1 MNTRRVVLSLLVSLG
16 LTAPAA
22 AQFTSGPV
30 RPASET
36 LAHIRQIEAPS
47 ALERLAPTATTAPN
61 VPSDAIGQAA
71 AAPQATTPS
80 PRGIDWT
87 GEAADAPRLKAPAF
101 GRIFQDLGGDFSRLP
116 TRENALL
123 LGLGAGLAG
132 LAAPNDTELTSSMH
146 GNTGAKGFFGPGAYI
161 GNFYLNLGASFATYA
176 VGRATGNAKI
186 AILGADLARAQIVSQ
201 ATTQGLK
208 YVAGRTRPDGTD
220 RSFPSGH
227 TSSAF
232 ATATVLQRHY
242 GWKVGIP
249 AYALAGYVGASR
261 LHANKHYLSDVA
273 FGAALGIIAG
283 RTVTVGIGS
292 TKFALA
298 PMAAKGGVGISF
310 TKVSKK

>member
-1 MNTRRVVLSLLVSLG
+1 MNTRPAVLSVLVLSLSFA
-16 LTAPAA
+16 APAA
-22 AQFTSGPV
+22 AQFAPGPV
-30 RPASET
+30 RPAAET
-36 LAHIRQIEAPS
+36 LENIGSIAP
-47 ALERLAPTATTAPN
+47 
-61 VPSDAIGQAA
+61 
-71 AAPQATTPS
+71 AAPESPS
-80 PRGIDWT
+80 PSTAATQRPIDWT
-87 GEAADAPRLKAPAF
+87 GGVNSVPDVDRLKAPSF
-101 GRIFQDLGGDFSRLP
+101 GRIFQDLGGDFTRLP
-116 TRENALL
+116 TRENGLL

-132 LAAPNDTELTSSMH
+132 LASPHDTELTSSMH
-146 GNTGAKGFFGPGAYI
+146 GNEDAKGFFGPGAYI

-176 VGRATGNAKI
+176 VGRATGNAKL
-186 AILGADLARAQIVSQ
+186 AIVGADIARAQIVSQ
-201 ATTQGLK
+201 ATTQGIK
-208 YVAGRTRPDGTD
+208 YIAGRTRPDGTD

-232 ATATVLQRHY
+232 ATATVLQRHF

-273 FGAALGIIAG
+273 FGAALGIVAG

-298 PMAAKGGVGISF
+298 PIAAHGGVGIGF

>member
-1 MNTRRVVLSLLVSLG
+1 MNTRSAVLSLLVSLS
-16 LTAPAA
+16 LAAPAA

-36 LAHIRQIEAPS
+36 LATIRPIDAQPIDAPAAVESLAQS
-47 ALERLAPTATTAPN
+47 APGAPVTA
-61 VPSDAIGQAA
+61 S
-71 AAPQATTPS
+71 S
-80 PRGIDWT
+80 PRGIDRT
-87 GEAADAPRLKAPAF
+87 GAADDAPGLKAPAF
-101 GRIFQDLGGDFSRLP
+101 GRIFQDLGGDFARLP
-116 TRENALL
+116 SRENALL

-132 LAAPNDTELTSSMH
+132 LAAPNDREWTSSMH
-146 GNTGAKGFFGPGAYI
+146 ATTGAKGFFGPGAYI

-186 AILGADLARAQIVSQ
+186 AIVGADLARAQIISQ
-201 ATTQGLK
+201 ATTQGIK
-208 YVAGRTRPDGTD
+208 YIAGRTRPDGTD

-242 GWKVGIP
+242 GWKAGIP
-249 AYALAGYVGASR
+249 AYALASYVGASR

-273 FGAALGIIAG
+273 VGAALGIIAG
-283 RTVTVGIGS
+283 RTVTFGIGS

-310 TKVSKK
+310 TKVAKK

>member
-1 MNTRRVVLSLLVSLG
+1 MNTRPAVLSVLVLSLSFAAPF
-16 LTAPAA
+16 TAPAA
-22 AQFTSGPV
+22 AQFAPGPI
-30 RPASET
+30 RPAAET
-36 LAHIRQIEAPS
+36 LANIRSTVP
-47 ALERLAPTATTAPN
+47 APTAPAPEAPPTA
-61 VPSDAIGQAA
+61 AIQR
-71 AAPQATTPS
+71 P
-80 PRGIDWT
+80 IDWT
-87 GEAADAPRLKAPAF
+87 GGASGADRLKAPSF

-116 TRENALL
+116 TRENGLL

-132 LAAPNDTELTSSMH
+132 LAAPNDTEWTSSMH

-176 VGRATGNAKI
+176 VGRASGNAKI

-201 ATTQGLK
+201 ATTQGIK
-208 YVAGRTRPDGTD
+208 YIAGRTRPDGTG

-261 LHANKHYLSDVA
+261 LNANKHYLSDVA

-298 PMAAKGGVGISF
+298 PIAAHGGVGIGF

>member
-1 MNTRRVVLSLLVSLG
+1 MNTRPAVLSVLVLSLSFAAPF
-16 LTAPAA
+16 TAPAA
-22 AQFTSGPV
+22 AQFAPGPV
-30 RPASET
+30 RPAAET
-36 LAHIRQIEAPS
+36 LANIGSIAPAS
-47 ALERLAPTATTAPN
+47 PAPVAP
-61 VPSDAIGQAA
+61 DAPLTAA
-71 AAPQATTPS
+71 ATQRP
-80 PRGIDWT
+80 IDWT
-87 GEAADAPRLKAPAF
+87 GGATSGADRLKAPSF

-116 TRENALL
+116 TRENGLL

-132 LAAPNDTELTSSMH
+132 LAAPNDTEWTSSMH
-146 GNTGAKGFFGPGAYI
+146 ATTGAKGFFGPGAYI

-176 VGRATGNAKI
+176 VGRASGNAKI

-201 ATTQGLK
+201 ATTQGIK

-249 AYALAGYVGASR
+249 AYALASYVGASR
-261 LHANKHYLSDVA
+261 LNANKHYLSDVA

-298 PMAAKGGVGISF
+298 PIAAQGGVGIGF

>member
-1 MNTRRVVLSLLVSLG
+1 MNTRPAVLSVLVLSLSFA
-16 LTAPAA
+16 APFAGSAA
-22 AQFTSGPV
+22 AQFAPGPV
-30 RPASET
+30 RPAAET
-36 LAHIRQIEAPS
+36 LAHIGSI
-47 ALERLAPTATTAPN
+47 
-61 VPSDAIGQAA
+61 A
-71 AAPQATTPS
+71 AAPAEPAAAVAAPALPPAVAQ
-80 PRGIDWT
+80 RQIDWT
-87 GEAADAPRLKAPAF
+87 GGMADDASRLKAPSF
-101 GRIFQDLGGDFSRLP
+101 GRIFQDLGGDFVRLP
-116 TRENALL
+116 TRENGLL

-176 VGRATGNAKI
+176 VGRATGNAKL
-186 AILGADLARAQIVSQ
+186 AIVGADIARAQLVSQ
-201 ATTQGLK
+201 ATTQGIK
-208 YVAGRTRPDGTD
+208 YIAGRTRPDGTD

-298 PMAAKGGVGISF
+298 PIAAQGGVGIGF
-310 TKVSKK
+310 TKVVKK

>member
-1 MNTRRVVLSLLVSLG
+1 MNTRPAVLSVLVLSLSFAAPF
-16 LTAPAA
+16 TAPAA
-22 AQFTSGPV
+22 AQFAPGPV
-30 RPASET
+30 RPAAET
-36 LAHIRQIEAPS
+36 LSNIGTIAP
-47 ALERLAPTATTAPN
+47 APVAP
-61 VPSDAIGQAA
+61 DAPLTAA
-71 AAPQATTPS
+71 ATQRP
-80 PRGIDWT
+80 IDWT
-87 GEAADAPRLKAPAF
+87 GGASSGADRLKAPSF

-116 TRENALL
+116 TRENGLL

-132 LAAPNDTELTSSMH
+132 LASPNDTEWTSSMH
-146 GNTGAKGFFGPGAYI
+146 ATTGAKGFFGPGAYI

-176 VGRATGNAKI
+176 VGRASGNAKI
-186 AILGADLARAQIVSQ
+186 AILGADLARAQLVSQ
-201 ATTQGLK
+201 ATTQGIK
-208 YVAGRTRPDGTD
+208 YIAGRTRPDGTD

-249 AYALAGYVGASR
+249 AYALASYVGASR

-298 PMAAKGGVGISF
+298 PMAAQGGVGIAF

>member
-1 MNTRRVVLSLLVSLG
+1 MESP
-16 LTAPAA
+16 LT
-22 AQFTSGPV
+22 
-30 RPASET
+30 
-36 LAHIRQIEAPS
+36 
-47 ALERLAPTATTAPN
+47 
-61 VPSDAIGQAA
+61 
-71 AAPQATTPS
+71 AAPQRP
-80 PRGIDWT
+80 IDWT
-87 GEAADAPRLKAPAF
+87 GGENGADRLKAPSF
-101 GRIFQDLGGDFSRLP
+101 GRIFRDLGGDFSRLP
-116 TRENALL
+116 TRENGLL

-132 LAAPNDTELTSSMH
+132 LASPNDTEWTSSMH

-186 AILGADLARAQIVSQ
+186 AIVGADLARAQIVSQ
-201 ATTQGLK
+201 ATTQGIK

-227 TSSAF
+227 TASAF

-261 LHANKHYLSDVA
+261 LHANKHYMSDVA

-298 PMAAKGGVGISF
+298 PIAAQGGVGIGF
-310 TKVSKK
+310 TRVSKK

>member
-1 MNTRRVVLSLLVSLG
+1 MNTRPAVLSVLLLSLSFAAPFS
-16 LTAPAA
+16 APAA
-22 AQFTSGPV
+22 AQFAPGPV
-30 RPASET
+30 RPAAET
-36 LAHIRQIEAPS
+36 LAQIGT
-47 ALERLAPTATTAPN
+47 LAP
-61 VPSDAIGQAA
+61 
-71 AAPQATTPS
+71 AAPESPTPT
-80 PRGIDWT
+80 PTAGQRQIDWT
-87 GEAADAPRLKAPAF
+87 GGVADDANRLKAPSF
-101 GRIFQDLGGDFSRLP
+101 GRIFQDLGGDFTRLP
-116 TRENALL
+116 TRENGLL
-123 LGLGAGLAG
+123 IGLGAGLAG
-132 LAAPNDTELTSSMH
+132 LASPHDTELTSSMH
-146 GNTGAKGFFGPGAYI
+146 GHTDAKGFFGPGAYI

-176 VGRATGNAKI
+176 VGRATGNAKL
-186 AILGADLARAQIVSQ
+186 AIVGADIARAQIVSQ
-201 ATTQGLK
+201 ATTQGIK
-208 YVAGRTRPDGTD
+208 YIAGRTRPDGTD

-273 FGAALGIIAG
+273 FGAALGIVAG

-298 PMAAKGGVGISF
+298 PMAAQGGVGISL

>member
-1 MNTRRVVLSLLVSLG
+1 MNTRPAVLSVLVLSLSFAAPFA
-16 LTAPAA
+16 APAA
-22 AQFTSGPV
+22 AQFAPGPI
-30 RPASET
+30 RPAAET
-36 LAHIRQIEAPS
+36 LA
-47 ALERLAPTATTAPN
+47 N
-61 VPSDAIGQAA
+61 IGS
-71 AAPQATTPS
+71 AAPAPESPAATADQ
-80 PRGIDWT
+80 RRVDWT
-87 GEAADAPRLKAPAF
+87 GGLRDADRLKVPSF

-116 TRENALL
+116 SRENGLL

-132 LAAPNDTELTSSMH
+132 LAAPNDTEWTSSMH

-176 VGRATGNAKI
+176 VGRAAGNAEL
-186 AILGADLARAQIVSQ
+186 AILGADLARAQILAQ
-201 ATTQGLK
+201 ATTQGIK
-208 YVAGRTRPDGTD
+208 YVAGRTRPDGTG

-261 LHANKHYLSDVA
+261 LNANKHYLSDVA
-273 FGAALGIIAG
+273 FGAALGIVAG

-298 PMAAKGGVGISF
+298 PIAAQGGVGIGF
-310 TKVSKK
+310 TRVSKK

>member
-1 MNTRRVVLSLLVSLG
+1 MNTRPAVLSVLLLSLSFA
-16 LTAPAA
+16 APAA
-22 AQFTSGPV
+22 AQFAPGPV
-30 RPASET
+30 RPAAET
-36 LAHIRQIEAPS
+36 LENIGAVAPVAPES
-47 ALERLAPTATTAPN
+47 PAPTA
-61 VPSDAIGQAA
+61 GQR
-71 AAPQATTPS
+71 T
-80 PRGIDWT
+80 IDWT
-87 GEAADAPRLKAPAF
+87 GGVSDDANRLKAPSF
-101 GRIFQDLGGDFSRLP
+101 GRIFQDLGGDFVRLP
-116 TRENALL
+116 TRENGLL

-146 GNTGAKGFFGPGAYI
+146 GNTGAKGFFGPGAYV

-176 VGRATGNAKI
+176 VARASGNTKL
-186 AILGADLARAQIVSQ
+186 AIVGADIFRAQIVSQ
-201 ATTQGLK
+201 ATTQGIK
-208 YVAGRTRPDGTD
+208 YIAGRTRPDGTD

-292 TKFALA
+292 TTSRRTSAGSRRPPA
-298 PMAAKGGVGISF
+298 SPTTCQRRPSR
-310 TKVSKK
+310 

>member
-1 MNTRRVVLSLLVSLG
+1 MNTRPAVLSVLVLSLSFA
-16 LTAPAA
+16 APFAGSAA
-22 AQFTSGPV
+22 AQFAPGPV
-30 RPASET
+30 RPAAET
-36 LAHIRQIEAPS
+36 LAHIGSI
-47 ALERLAPTATTAPN
+47 
-61 VPSDAIGQAA
+61 A
-71 AAPQATTPS
+71 AAPAIRSIAPAPAEPAPAAPALPAAVAQ
-80 PRGIDWT
+80 RQIDWT
-87 GEAADAPRLKAPAF
+87 GGVADDASRLKAPSF
-101 GRIFQDLGGDFSRLP
+101 GRIFQDLGGDFVRLP
-116 TRENALL
+116 TRENGLL

-176 VGRATGNAKI
+176 VGRATGNAKL
-186 AILGADLARAQIVSQ
+186 AIVGADIARAQIVSQ
-201 ATTQGLK
+201 ATTQGIK
-208 YVAGRTRPDGTD
+208 YIAARTRPDGTD

-298 PMAAKGGVGISF
+298 PIAAQGGVGIGF
-310 TKVSKK
+310 TKVVKK

>member
-1 MNTRRVVLSLLVSLG
+1 MNTRPAVLSVLVLSLSAAAPFA
-16 LTAPAA
+16 APAA
-22 AQFTSGPV
+22 AQFAPGPI
-30 RPASET
+30 RPAAET
-36 LAHIRQIEAPS
+36 LSQIGSAAPAPAPS
-47 ALERLAPTATTAPN
+47 QLAPATRRP
-61 VPSDAIGQAA
+61 
-71 AAPQATTPS
+71 
-80 PRGIDWT
+80 IDWT
-87 GEAADAPRLKAPAF
+87 GGTNGAECLKAPSF
-101 GRIFQDLGGDFSRLP
+101 GRIFQDLGRDFTSLG

-123 LGLGAGLAG
+123 LGIGAGLAG
-132 LAAPNDTELTSSMH
+132 LASPNDTEWTASMR
-146 GNTGAKGFFGPGAYI
+146 GNTDAKGFFAPGAYM

-176 VGRATGNAKI
+176 VGRATGKSSI
-186 AILGADLARAQIVSQ
+186 AILGADLARAQIVAQ
-201 ATTQGLK
+201 ATTQGIK

-273 FGAALGIIAG
+273 FGAALGIVAG

-298 PMAAKGGVGISF
+298 PIAAQGGVGIGF
-310 TKVSKK
+310 TRVSKR